1 MTLPCNLETT
11 RIRLKY
17 NVEPAS
23 TSHETLTR
31 QYDDQEV
38 SAHPLMRKD
47 EAPHQRRTRFKRVAK
62 QSEPDALRSGSE
74 KSSRMRVA
82 NGRITPLSDDSH
94 ENSMRAAT
102 ENADLHEL
110 ELLRKS
116 PTAARSTGSPSYYT
130 SQTWAGSKPQNS
142 QAPASPRI
150 AQHMLNQFHPRSG
163 DKASCG
169 RLRDFTDSRALR
181 LSGMEDNLLA
191 SPIFNSDSP
200 LRVQLPSP
208 EPSQLRVFTSAR
220 CLSMNWPPDNL
231 REIVTIN
238 CTPAS
243 TDTVDNREAANNR
256 FCKAILAD
264 KDAMAQTIASAG
276 AAELPYDGNT
286 LTCYHVPSVYP
297 TFIQRQ
303 TTEGPKY
310 SARRQFESYTTQI
323 SANPL
328 TMRLSHEASK
338 GQPRDFDDT
347 PPARASCSSGHQLLL
362 TTHHWSEHTLR
373 SAVSG
378 ESKTSCQLHDHPIPQ
393 VLYLLAL

>member
-1 MTLPCNLETT
+1 MTKTPHTFFSLNYIYFWLGYHSLDFSLEIFSRPRTLVPDQYSASNRLLTSRNKIGATDVTHNKSSTGRTGPRPLLAATSGSMTLPCNLETT

-94 ENSMRAAT
+94 ENSMRAAA

-110 ELLRKS
+110 ELLRES

-150 AQHMLNQFHPRSG
+150 AQHMLNQFHPQTG

-200 LRVQLPSP
+200 PRVQLPSP
-208 EPSQLRVFTSAR
+208 EPFHDLESSLRR
-220 CLSMNWPPDNL
+220 
-231 REIVTIN
+231 
-238 CTPAS
+238 
-243 TDTVDNREAANNR
+243 
-256 FCKAILAD
+256 
-264 KDAMAQTIASAG
+264 DA
-276 AAELPYDGNT
+276 
-286 LTCYHVPSVYP
+286 
-297 TFIQRQ
+297 
-303 TTEGPKY
+303 
-310 SARRQFESYTTQI
+310 
-323 SANPL
+323 
-328 TMRLSHEASK
+328 
-338 GQPRDFDDT
+338 
-347 PPARASCSSGHQLLL
+347 
-362 TTHHWSEHTLR
+362 
-373 SAVSG
+373 
-378 ESKTSCQLHDHPIPQ
+378 
-393 VLYLLAL
+393 YL